1 MFSSTLSSR
10 FSSKLLNL
18 YSIFRIFLKIIFL
31 ISPNVHL
38 QFNIFWK
45 ILAVPEN
52 AVGDT
57 TSWILIVLIVSVIFL
72 TTLVAIICFILC
84 KPPFLLKAEAVPNLT
99 NVIDNRYQ
107 HRASGILRR
116 KMLSGADLQLD
127 RLRVASDSM
136 MTEYN
141 PNYEFGG
148 VVYTLKDLKDIPRE
162 QLRLVK

>member
-1 MFSSTLSSR
+1 L
-10 FSSKLLNL
+10 
-18 YSIFRIFLKIIFL
+18 
-31 ISPNVHL
+31 
-38 QFNIFWK
+38 
-45 ILAVPEN
+45 
-52 AVGDT
+52 
-57 TSWILIVLIVSVIFL
+57 
-72 TTLVAIICFILC
+72 
-84 KPPFLLKAEAVPNLT
+84 
-99 NVIDNRYQ
+99 IDNRYQ